1 MKNSSGDRQRL
12 QHILQAI
19 NDIEEFSAGITYQEY
34 SENYMLRLAVVKL
47 LEMIGE
53 ASSQLT
59 DTLKQEFSEVEW
71 SVLKG
76 MRNVFVH
83 EYFGID
89 YEIVW
94 NSLNKNLPLLKEKIQ
109 KIMAVKYPD

>member
-1 MKNSSGDRQRL
+1 MKSSIGDKQRL

-19 NDIEEFSAGITYQEY
+19 NDIEGFTTGVSYDEY

-47 LEMIGE
+47 FEMIGE
-53 ASSQLT
+53 ASSHLS
-59 DTLKQEFSEVEW
+59 DNLKQEFSDVEW

-76 MRNVFVH
+76 MRNIFVH

-89 YEIVW
+89 YEIIW
-94 NSLNKNLPLLKEKIQ
+94 NSLNENLPILKEKIQ
-109 KIMAVKYPD
+109 KIILVKYPD